1 MSHLA
6 WVNSLP
12 ESWQV
17 KPLRA
22 TTDYVVSNV
31 DKLSVDHEI
40 PVRLCNYTD
49 VYNNDFIFMSLDFM
63 QATATEDEIE
73 KFGLQVG
80 DVVITKDSESWDDI
94 GVPALV
100 RETAD
105 DLVCGYHL
113 ALLRPRRHQLVG
125 MFLLRCLQ
133 AKPIQVQ
140 LELAANGVT
149 RFGLPKSEIGT
160 VILPV
165 PPLPK
170 QRAIADYLD
179 HETARLDAL
188 VAEKER
194 VLGLLAEKRRA
205 LISRAVTRGINPNV
219 PLRDSG
225 IPWLGE
231 IPAHWETERARWLF
245 RERDERSDTGEED
258 LLTVSHLT
266 GVTLRSEKDV
276 NMFEAATKE
285 GYKICLSGD
294 LVINTMWA
302 WMGAMGVSSLDGI
315 VSPAYNV
322 YEPKAHLDPSY
333 VDALVRL
340 SAFAQEV
347 TRYSKGVWSSR
358 LRLYPEG
365 FFAVS
370 LPVPP
375 LSEQREIVAHIAN
388 ETCKLDG
395 LRDATERTTV
405 LLKERRTAL
414 ISAAVTGQ
422 IDMEQIAW
430 KSPR

>member
-1 MSHLA
+1 M
-6 WVNSLP
+6 
-12 ESWQV
+12 
-17 KPLRA
+17 R
-22 TTDYVVSNV
+22 
-31 DKLSVDHEI
+31 
-40 PVRLCNYTD
+40 
-49 VYNNDFIFMSLDFM
+49 
-63 QATATEDEIE
+63 
-73 KFGLQVG
+73 
-80 DVVITKDSESWDDI
+80 KDSLRRLKQHGVER
-94 GVPALV
+94 VPANWTQSRVKYLGAYINGYPFKPQDWGTVGRPILRIQDLSFANQESNRYEGELPSRYLV
-100 RETAD
+100 RPRDILISWSASLGVYRWAGEEAWLNQHIFKVVLDNKRIQDDFFVYLAEWFINEMDREVHGSTMQHLTAD
-105 DLVCGYHL
+105 AFGGFPV
-113 ALLRPRRHQLVG
+113 LLPPQDQQERI
-125 MFLLRCLQ
+125 
-133 AKPIQVQ
+133 AKY
-140 LELAANGVT
+140 LE
-149 RFGLPKSEIGT
+149 R
-160 VILPV
+160 
-165 PPLPK
+165 
-170 QRAIADYLD
+170 
-179 HETARLDAL
+179 ETARLDAL
-188 VAEKER
+188 LAEKER
-194 VLGLLAEKRRA
+194 LLDILAEKRSA
-205 LISRAVTRGINPNV
+205 LITRAVTRGLDPKV

-322 YEPKAHLDPSY
+322 YEPRACLDPSY

-340 SAFAQEV
+340 SVFAQEV

-358 LRLYPEG
+358 LRLYPEE
-365 FFAVS
+365 FFVVS

-388 ETCKLDG
+388 ETFKLDE
-395 LRDATERTTV
+395 LRDAMEKTAV
-405 LLKERRTAL
+405 LLKERRSAL

-422 IDMEQIAW
+422 IDMEQVA
-430 KSPR
+430 